1 MKRTRVLLTIPSLGG
16 GGAER
21 VFTTLM
27 NHLSPERFDLHLAL
41 VNKCGLFLDDVPRHV
56 EIHDLHAGRVLRAAL
71 PLRRLIRRLRP
82 AVAFSTASHMNIALA
97 ALRRFLPSETRVIV
111 RENNVADSP
120 VSSKQWKFART
131 RLMRTFLPAADV
143 IVCQSEFMRDD
154 LCKNLRLPRH
164 KTTVIYNPVDLASIA
179 EQAAGDNPFH
189 GAGDG
194 PNLVA
199 IGSMERPKKGFDRL
213 IRALPSLIRRR
224 PQAVLWIV
232 GQGRLKDELQSLADD
247 LEIADHVRFVGFQ
260 NNPFSWLKHAD
271 LFVLSSRHEGTPNV
285 LLEATAC
292 GCPAV
297 VLDHPGGT
305 REVMELLGQS
315 SRVVDRLEDWNPAW
329 FDKPEPQALDRAVE
343 HFGAEKVAQQYAAL
357 LTGVGHDQQPRSPRL
372 AA

>member
-27 NHLSPERFDLHLAL
+27 QHLSPDQFDLHLAL
-41 VNKCGLFLDDVPRHV
+41 VSSRGPYLDDVPSHV
-56 EIHDLHAGRVLRAAL
+56 TIHDLNAGRVLRAVL
-71 PLRRLIRRLRP
+71 PLLRLIRRLTP
-82 AVAFSTASHMNIALA
+82 DVVFSTASHMNVALSS
-97 ALRRFLPSETRVIV
+97 LRRRVPRNSRIVV
-111 RENNVADSP
+111 RENNIADSP
-120 VSSKQWKFART
+120 AKSKVWGFARR
-131 RLMRTFLPAADV
+131 RLMRAMLPQADV
-143 IVCQSEFMRDD
+143 IVCQSEFMRED
-154 LCKNLRLPRH
+154 LSRNLQLPRH

-179 EQAAGDNPFH
+179 EQAAGDNPFRDV
-189 GAGDG
+189 ADS

-199 IGSMERPKKGFDRL
+199 IGSMDRPKKGFDRL
-213 IRALPSLIRRR
+213 IQSMRTLIRRR
-224 PQAVLWIV
+224 PHAALWIV
-232 GQGRLKDELQSLADD
+232 GEGRLKGELQSLAAD
-247 LEIADHVRFVGFQ
+247 LEIGDHVRFVGFQ
-260 NNPFSWLKHAD
+260 DNPFSWLKHAD

-292 GCPAV
+292 RCPAV

-315 SRVVDRLEDWNPAW
+315 SRVVDRLDDWKAAW
-329 FDKPEPQALDRAVE
+329 FDKPDPQVLDRAVQ
-343 HFGAEKVAQQYAAL
+343 HFAAEKVAQQYAAL